1 MKRPDR
7 ENRESGLQALRS
19 ALQLEIM
26 LSKVLQDLK
35 TSASE
40 NNEAALS
47 DCVGEFLDKQMKD
60 IAFLEYHLGCW
71 KESEE
76 LAQWEALFEK
86 AAAASGE
93 EI

>member
-1 MKRPDR
+1 
-7 ENRESGLQALRS
+7 
-19 ALQLEIM
+19 M

-60 IAFLEYHLGCW
+60 IASLEYHLGCW
-71 KESEE
+71 KELEE

-86 AAAASGE
+86 PAAASGE